1 MRRGTTPTN
10 KFKTQTDVTGMAAL
24 FITYKQ
30 QGETVIE
37 KSLPDIDIYEELKTV
52 GDKEVT
58 IYVMET
64 KLSQED
70 TLALNS
76 LGEVEIQVRGKY
88 TDGTVIACQV
98 IKVPVF
104 QILKEGII

>member
-30 QGETVIE
+30 DGEIKIE
-37 KSLPDIDIYEELKTV
+37 KSLPDIDIYEEVKTV
-52 GDKEVT
+52 GEEEVT
-58 IYVMET
+58 IYVMEV
-64 KLSQED
+64 KLTQED
-70 TLALNS
+70 TLALS
-76 LGEVEIQVRGKY
+76 TISDVEIQVRGKY

-98 IKVPVF
+98 IQVPVSR
-104 QILKEGII
+104 ILKEGII